1 MTDWRFIWEK
11 HVKGQHGPREASTQK
26 QILRLHGKHAVDI
39 GASVGE
45 YTFPL
50 TRRFRWVHA
59 FEPNPGKLSRIL
71 VQASRRREWAKIILY
86 PFALSDTHGETNLFL
101 DPDGREGFSDTIMP
115 VFNYNPGLTV
125 REPHTFL
132 GQKAISIKTRTYD
145 AYFKNTSVDL
155 VKIDVEGAEFKV
167 LEGAREALENR
178 MVKRLV
184 VELHDKTMQPQLLR
198 LMEGYGFKIR
208 ILDDH
213 PRIYCYLN

>member
-1 MTDWRFIWEK
+1 
-11 HVKGQHGPREASTQK
+11 
-26 QILRLHGKHAVDI
+26 
-39 GASVGE
+39 
-45 YTFPL
+45 
-50 TRRFRWVHA
+50 
-59 FEPNPGKLSRIL
+59 
-71 VQASRRREWAKIILY
+71 
-86 PFALSDTHGETNLFL
+86 
-101 DPDGREGFSDTIMP
+101 MP